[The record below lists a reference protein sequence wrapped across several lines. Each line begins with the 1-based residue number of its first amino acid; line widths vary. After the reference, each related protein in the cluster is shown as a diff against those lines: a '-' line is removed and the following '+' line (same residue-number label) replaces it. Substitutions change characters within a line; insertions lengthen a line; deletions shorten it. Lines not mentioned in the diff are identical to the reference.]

1 MWEKENK
8 HIGIKILLVLLIL
21 VLSAVLVLGYR
32 YVKAQEEAQDAELL
46 KVANEH
52 KQEQTEAKQATY
64 ESMEAAYQED
74 LKTIQTYLPGVV
86 CWGDIL
92 TAGSAGGVSYPDT
105 LQELINEN
113 IVDKYDFR
121 STLDNTDELTRVD
134 WTSYTVEIP
143 VVNMG
148 SGAENSATI
157 LGRNGAAPYV
167 VSEAFT
173 IPAETESVQ
182 VKFTGPNG
190 EEVFPLT
197 QGDMGVNNVTIAGV
211 AGKLSLDLESYQN
224 RHRYIY
230 YFTRLAPGIETYVE
244 SGIEIVTAASDLYRN
259 YIPVIFLG
267 TYDEEYS
274 TLEELM
280 AAQKALIAHQTAGR
294 DRYIILGL
302 YYLKN
307 HWDFGLTGDL
317 ERYESA
323 MLQEYGDRFINVRK
337 YFCSD
342 GLSDAG
348 ITATQ
353 QDTRDIAKGLVP
365 TSLRSS
371 AEPSE
376 LNAKGYR
383 LLGQLVYNRM
393 EKLGYFDEVKDE
405 LGITALEKQQK
416 QTAK

>member
-8 HIGIKILLVLLIL
+8 HIGIKILLVLLII

-32 YVKAQEEAQDAELL
+32 YVKAQEAAQDAELL
-46 KVANEH
+46 KVASEH

-74 LKTIQTYLPGVV
+74 LLSIQTYLPGIV

-105 LQELINEN
+105 LRELINEN

-121 STLDNTDELTRVD
+121 STLENTDELTRVD
-134 WTSYTVEIP
+134 WTAYTVEIP

-148 SGAENSATI
+148 SGAESSATV
-157 LGRNGAAPYV
+157 LGRNGASPYV
-167 VSEAFT
+167 VSEEFT
-173 IPAETESVQ
+173 IPAGTESVQ
-182 VKFTGPNG
+182 VIFTGENSEP
-190 EEVFPLT
+190 VLPLT
-197 QGDMGVNNVTIAGV
+197 QGDVGVNNVKIAGV
-211 AGKLSLDLESYQN
+211 EGRLSLDLESYQS
-224 RHRYIY
+224 RHRSIY
-230 YFTRLAPGIETYVE
+230 YFTRLTPGIETYVE
-244 SGIEIVTAASDLYRN
+244 PGTQIITAASGLYRN

-267 TYDEEYS
+267 TYDGEYS
-274 TLEELM
+274 NVEELI
-280 AAQKALIAHQTAGR
+280 ASQKAIIAHQTANR
-294 DRYIILGL
+294 DRYIILGI

-307 HWDFGLTGDL
+307 HWDYGLNGEL

-342 GLSDAG
+342 GLSDAD
-348 ITATQ
+348 ISATQ

-365 TSLRSS
+365 SSLRSS

-393 EKLGYFDEVKDE
+393 EKLGYFNEIKDE

-416 QTAK
+416 QTGK